1 MSDLEP
7 SLKRLARR
15 LAGPAATISQ
25 VHRLTGGA
33 SMETWSLVLG
43 GPGGEEGVIL
53 RRRAG
58 SSVTHPTEAG
68 QPVGLPLEA
77 LVIQAA
83 ADAGAPAPQVLH
95 VCDDLDGLGEG
106 YIMRKVEGETL
117 GRKIVGDARF
127 DGVRPGL
134 ARQCGKVLAQIH
146 AATLPVDV
154 ELRVSDALGELD
166 KYEAKYLES
175 EARKPVFDLAFAYLR
190 RHGPPPLP
198 AKLVHGDFRNGNLM
212 IDPEVGLAAVLD
224 WEMAHLG
231 DPAEDLGWLC
241 VNSWRFGRAE
251 HPVGG
256 FGQYEDLMEGYAEAG
271 GQDLSLDRL
280 LYWQALGSLKWG
292 VICLSLHLTYARGE
306 PGASFERAMIGRRVS
321 ETETDILR
329 ILEPVL

>member
-1 MSDLEP
+1 
-7 SLKRLARR
+7 
-15 LAGPAATISQ
+15 
-25 VHRLTGGA
+25 
-33 SMETWSLVLG
+33 METWSLVLNA
-43 GPGGEEGVIL
+43 PDREEPLIL

-58 SSVTHPTEAG
+58 SSVARPTEAG

-77 LVIQAA
+77 RVIQAA
-83 ADAGAPAPQVLH
+83 VDTGAPAPRVVH
-95 VCDDLDGLGEG
+95 VCDDRDGLGEA

-117 GRKIVGDARF
+117 GRRIVGDVRF
-127 DGVRPGL
+127 DEVRPGL
-134 ARQCGKVLAQIH
+134 ARQCGRVLAQIH
-146 AATLPVDV
+146 AATLPDDV
-154 ELRVSDALGELD
+154 ELRVADARGELD

-190 RHGPPPLP
+190 GHAPPPLP
-198 AKLVHGDFRNGNLM
+198 AQLVHGDFRNGNLM
-212 IDPEVGLAAVLD
+212 IDPKVGLAAVLD
-224 WEMAHLG
+224 WELAHLG

-241 VNSWRFGRAE
+241 VNSWRFGRVE
-251 HPVGG
+251 RPVGG
-256 FGQYEDLMEGYAEAG
+256 FGQYEDLMEGYVAAG

-321 ETETDILR
+321 ETEIDILR